1 MLMMMMMK
9 INYYIQKNEKCLK
22 ILFKKKLDKIEEI
35 TSKID
40 DNNLIFTTLT
50 TGETFNFTG
59 KNDPLTLLKKIRGG
73 KITLERAKELQEGLN
88 KNIKKIR
95 NGNKSQEQRK
105 TLANLML
112 FNKRN

>member
-59 KNDPLTLLKKIRGG
+59 KNDPLTLLKNIRDG
-73 KITLERAKELQEGLN
+73 KTTLEKAKDLQENLN
-88 KNIKKIR
+88 NSIKKIT
-95 NGNKSQEQRK
+95 KRK
-105 TLANLML
+105 
-112 FNKRN
+112 